1 MPVPM
6 AGFVVSLLTQLCHR
20 SVTCLMCVH
29 DWQVSDHVST
39 CHWPTPQ
46 NGKIKRSETS
56 VIILSSLFPL
66 SHVTHNS
73 CVTNSHDS
81 SHSRDIALMSL
92 PHTSLQASTIPIL
105 TLTLLESLP
114 SIKIGGRG
122 AGDWGNTEEVIRHH
136 AAASSTAT
144 ILLSWVSSTLIFPF
158 LRALVT
164 SQLSSDNHGWFRG
177 LWAQY

>member
-6 AGFVVSLLTQLCHR
+6 TGFVVSLLTQLFHR

-56 VIILSSLFPL
+56 VIILSSLCPL

-81 SHSRDIALMSL
+81 SHSQDIALMSL

-105 TLTLLESLP
+105 TLTLRISPLYQDRWEGNSGLG
-114 SIKIGGRG
+114 KYGRG
-122 AGDWGNTEEVIRHH
+122 YQTSRSSLIHCYHTTELSEHYTDFPISEDSRHIRGVKWQ
-136 AAASSTAT
+136 
-144 ILLSWVSSTLIFPF
+144 SW
-158 LRALVT
+158 LV
-164 SQLSSDNHGWFRG
+164 
-177 LWAQY
+177 